1 VTSVRFSQFFNTV
14 FAMSQ
19 NNDAFLTIGDIFLI
33 LRKRWKLAIFGA
45 FMFAVVGGLFVQ
57 FVLRPKYVSDGA
69 LYVRLGKN
77 TLTVDPTASSSSTVS
92 SLENRHQEVVS
103 VKELLKSREVGER
116 VCKRIGV
123 EKILDLQSDL
133 ERFIADMM
141 GKIKFKEGK
150 LPEGMSKD
158 EVVAQKDLESA
169 IKYFNKAIEVDSPK
183 DSYLIQIDA
192 KAHDPLIARD
202 MVQFAMEEYQ
212 FVHTA
217 AHKPSGSFRFFEEQL
232 AIQRDNVMAL
242 ENKKRDELNR
252 RHILS
257 VEAERQLVQGRVAS
271 TTNRLSEVTSLL
283 EGQRARVA
291 ELKVQFDAQPETLEM
306 EQTGGIADA
315 ATDSIKTSVFALE
328 VEHQKAAAIY
338 NSSHPALIQKQKALA
353 EAKEIEG
360 AKPQDRAQHRNM
372 INPNRMALQLEYA
385 RGIGD
390 LENYESQLAWLDGEL
405 SELKLREKQ
414 LNEDEIFFNDLQR
427 QLTMAVSEFNS
438 FSQKRE
444 QSKLTE
450 AIDQEAF
457 SDVNIAQNATL
468 NLTKSSISRLL
479 MFALCLIG
487 SGFFGGGCA
496 FAAEILNGFVRQ
508 PAMAVRKPTVQP
520 LPAPQSVFQP
530 LPKPTVPVRENMVP
544 PSQAIDPNPQGT
556 YRIYSGRFRAQSPG
570 GFIADD
576 PKLDPI
582 PGS

>member
-1 VTSVRFSQFFNTV
+1 
-14 FAMSQ
+14 
-19 NNDAFLTIGDIFLI
+19 
-33 LRKRWKLAIFGA
+33 
-45 FMFAVVGGLFVQ
+45 
-57 FVLRPKYVSDGA
+57 
-69 LYVRLGKN
+69 
-77 TLTVDPTASSSSTVS
+77 
-92 SLENRHQEVVS
+92 
-103 VKELLKSREVGER
+103 
-116 VCKRIGV
+116 
-123 EKILDLQSDL
+123 
-133 ERFIADMM
+133 MM
-141 GKIKFKEGK
+141 GKVKFKEGK
-150 LPEGMSKD
+150 LPEGMSKED
-158 EVVAQKDLESA
+158 VDDQKKLETA
-169 IKYFNKAIEVDSPK
+169 IKYFNKAIAVDSPK
-183 DSYLIQIDA
+183 DSYLIQIEA
-192 KAHDPLIARD
+192 KAHDPLVARD
-202 MVQFAMEEYQ
+202 LVQFAMEEYQ

-232 AIQRDNVMAL
+232 ALQRENVMAL

-257 VEAERQLVQGRVAS
+257 VDAERQLVQGRVAS

-283 EGQRARVA
+283 EGQRARIA
-291 ELKVQFDAQPETLEM
+291 ELKAQIEGQPETLEM

-315 ATDSIKTSVFALE
+315 ATDSIKSSVFALE

-338 NSSHPALIQKQKALA
+338 SPSHPALIQRQKALA

-360 AKPQDRAQHRNM
+360 GKPQDREQHRNV

-438 FSQKRE
+438 FSHKRE

-468 NLTKSSISRLL
+468 NLTKSGLSRLL
-479 MFALCLIG
+479 MIAFCFIG

-496 FAAEILNGFVRQ
+496 IAVELLNGLVRQ
-508 PAMAVRKPTVQP
+508 PIMAVAKQTTQP
-520 LPAPQSVFQP
+520 QPVPEAVLQP
-530 LPKPTVPVRENMVP
+530 LPKPAIPARERTIP
-544 PSQAIDPNPQGT
+544 PSPASQPTLQGT
-556 YRIYSGRFRAQSPG
+556 YRVYSGRFRAQNPG
-570 GFIADD
+570 DFITDD
-576 PKLDPI
+576 AKLDPI